1 MRKLAVVNMKGGVG
15 KTTTAVHLAAGLARG
30 GRKVLLVDAD
40 PQGNVGHIFD
50 LSLDPAAPTLRELML
65 DEAAADAC
73 IVRDVRPNLDV
84 ILSTPAAFALDARL
98 AAEMQRETI
107 LARRL
112 RGLTGYNT
120 VVIDSSPS
128 MTLLTYNALL
138 FADEIVMP
146 VSMDA
151 LAITGARQTLDGV
164 AAIRELWPDRALELR
179 AVVPTAVSTQT
190 HASRA
195 ALAALEADEEMAP
208 ALFAPGIRQCI
219 DLTYAAAA
227 HQTIWEYAPRSRAAD
242 DYAALTRFIDPGVS
256 RDTGDHD
263 TDGEESP
270 AVL

>member
-30 GRKVLLVDAD
+30 GRRVLLVDAD
-40 PQGNVGHIFD
+40 PQGNVGHVFG
-50 LSLDPAAPTLRELML
+50 LDRHGVGTIRELML
-65 DEAAADAC
+65 DEAALDAC
-73 IVRDVRPNLDV
+73 IVRGVRPNLDV

-112 RGLTGYNT
+112 RGLSGYDA
-120 VVIDSSPS
+120 VIVDSSPS

-138 FADEIVMP
+138 FAEEIVMP

-151 LAITGARQTLDGV
+151 LAITGARQTLDGI
-164 AAIRELWPDRALELR
+164 AAIRELWPSRALELR

-195 ALAALEADEEMAP
+195 ALAALEADADMAP
-208 ALFAPGIRQCI
+208 ALFAAGIRQCI

-227 HQTIWEYAPRSRAAD
+227 HQTIWEYAPRSRAAE
-242 DYAALTRFIDPGVS
+242 DYGALTRFVDPGADAAV
-256 RDTGDHD
+256 
-263 TDGEESP
+263 SP
-270 AVL
+270 AGRP